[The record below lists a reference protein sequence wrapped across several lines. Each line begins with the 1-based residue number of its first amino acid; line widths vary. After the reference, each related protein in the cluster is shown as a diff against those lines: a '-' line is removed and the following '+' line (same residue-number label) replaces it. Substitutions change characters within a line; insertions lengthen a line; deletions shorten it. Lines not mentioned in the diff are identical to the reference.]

1 MHSEISRFSKSN
13 ETHTGSIKPIQ
24 IQQSSGLPNP
34 YGFSSKAKLRQ
45 GHSKTLAGVS
55 DERLMIHSSY
65 WIESGYTKTF
75 KSTDLALRQTHKPT
89 SRDIRVQGLGFAAKN
104 IQKHSE
110 KHSKTFKTFKNIQ
123 KHSKNI
129 QKHSKTFNECFWMF
143 LNVFWRFLLEKHPN
157 PEKHSSKTWMFLNVF
172 WMFLNVFSGLNVF
185 LASVIFDSDCSWIA
199 FGPYK
204 IL

>member
-1 MHSEISRFSKSN
+1 MHNEISRFSKSN

-110 KHSKTFKTFKNIQ
+110 KHSKTFKTFTFTQTIQNIQ
-123 KHSKNI
+123 KHLKVLW
-129 QKHSKTFNECFWMF
+129 H
-143 LNVFWRFLLEKHPN
+143 
-157 PEKHSSKTWMFLNVF
+157 
-172 WMFLNVFSGLNVF
+172 
-185 LASVIFDSDCSWIA
+185 
-199 FGPYK
+199 K
-204 IL
+204 ILGLGVPLWILAHQCQVEPIGRNLHSTKNKS